1 MTRDEAKAEAEKIVE
16 MFQVIELSPEGDI
29 CVTFKTQEIEV
40 AKKCAIIH
48 VKGIIESNP
57 SSPIPDGYYE
67 LLQDRIDYATGHWRS
82 ILTELN
88 NM

>member
-1 MTRDEAKAEAEKIVE
+1 MTDQKAKAEAEKIIQE
-16 MFQVIELSPEGDI
+16 YEKIYLEPDFEGTMYITVSDDQI
-29 CVTFKTQEIEV
+29 KY
-40 AKKCAIIH
+40 CAIIK
-48 VKGIIESNP
+48 VEGIIESNP

-67 LLQDRIDYATGHWRS
+67 LLQDRIDYATDYWNS

>member
-1 MTRDEAKAEAEKIVE
+1 MTKIESKAEAEKIKE
-16 MFQVIELSPEGDI
+16 EFRSHALLWDDHNDEPTKEDH
-29 CVTFKTQEIEV
+29 VTR
-40 AKKCAIIH
+40 CAIIK
-48 VKGIIESNP
+48 VEGIIESNP